1 MGLLELAAVLGREFN
16 FDVLLHMAP
25 GVDEDTLLDAVED
38 LLRARLLEEVQH
50 SHEDRYR
57 FVHNKIQ
64 EVIYARASRRRLR
77 RWHRDAG
84 QALEKVYAGRLE
96 RVIEPLARHF
106 LEAGDRR
113 GVGYGLRAG
122 DAARAVYANREAL
135 WYYGRALELAAGLR
149 ERGENGE
156 LAGQVVAL
164 HSGMAGVHFLIGEY
178 GAASACYWTVLELL
192 PEAKLEADERRQRTA
207 ATHRRLADVYE
218 AQGRYDE
225 ALAELHAAQA
235 ALQVTVGTS
244 RELALIYQAIGWLQ
258 RRQGNYRE
266 AIVSCDEGKR
276 VAPPDDHAVVAE
288 LDDTLGVIHRTL
300 GEYDHAAACHQR
312 SLALRERLD
321 DQAGIAKTCN
331 NLALVSWQQG
341 DHEQAIVY
349 NRRSLDISERIGHV
363 TGVAWL
369 HNNLGNLYYAQ
380 GEYNQAIDS
389 YHRALTTHERIGNQL
404 GIVTALGN
412 LGWARLKQG
421 GLARAV
427 EYAQAALDKSVEIG
441 DREGVTSTHHLLAEI
456 YLAQGDPAQA
466 IHSGQ
471 QALEIATD
479 IGARLYQAE
488 AHQVLGQACTE
499 LGQRERACT
508 HIEAAWRIFCALGDE
523 ERATATKETLDTLN
537 CQGERED
544 INE

>member
-1 MGLLELAAVLGREFN
+1 
-16 FDVLLHMAP
+16 
-25 GVDEDTLLDAVED
+25 
-38 LLRARLLEEVQH
+38 
-50 SHEDRYR
+50 
-57 FVHNKIQ
+57 
-64 EVIYARASRRRLR
+64 
-77 RWHRDAG
+77 
-84 QALEKVYAGRLE
+84 
-96 RVIEPLARHF
+96 
-106 LEAGDRR
+106 
-113 GVGYGLRAG
+113 
-122 DAARAVYANREAL
+122 
-135 WYYGRALELAAGLR
+135 LELAAGLR